1 MVKIDYPTQ
10 TESSMK
16 KKPRK
21 NSPKFGLALSGGG
34 ARGFAHIGLLKVLD
48 REKIRPSYLS
58 GTSMGAIIAAAYASG
73 MSGKD
78 IEEEAIKYTR
88 TRNLVRM
95 VHLTPPFKGLINQ
108 QKVAEYLSELIPHG
122 MRFDELRIPLAICA
136 TDLLRS
142 RPVSLT
148 EGLVLPAVLASA
160 SIPGVFPPVV
170 IPPYRLVDGGV
181 VNNLPVDLA
190 YQLGAEKVVAVD
202 VQINPF
208 ETTPWQDKHKEQK
221 WSLPISEY
229 IMDMLWSE
237 TIMSARITQL
247 NLKTFPPDIYIR
259 MPINKEITVLMGFPH
274 AQEIID
280 KGEETAEE
288 YLPIIKQML
297 GMAVREP
304 IDKENETDLQAQE
317 LPV

>member
-1 MVKIDYPTQ
+1 
-10 TESSMK
+10 MK
-16 KKPRK
+16 KKTSK
-21 NSPKFGLALSGGG
+21 NIRKFGLALSGGG

-48 REKIRPSYLS
+48 REKIKPSYLS

-108 QKVAEYLSELIPHG
+108 QKVAEYLSDMIPQG

-136 TDLLRS
+136 TDLMQSRS
-142 RPVSLT
+142 ISLT

-190 YQLGAEKVVAVD
+190 FQLGAEKVVAVD

-221 WSLPISEY
+221 WSMPISEY

-247 NLKTFPPDIYIR
+247 NLKTYPPDVYIR
-259 MPINKEITVLMGFPH
+259 MPIDKEITVLMGFPR
-274 AQEIID
+274 AREIID
-280 KGEETAEE
+280 RGEETAEQ

-297 GMAVREP
+297 GITVEHPDEKEP
-304 IDKENETDLQAQE
+304 EPDLQAHE
-317 LPV
+317 MPA

>member
-1 MVKIDYPTQ
+1 MLEIVAKNPEEHLMI
-10 TESSMK
+10 K
-16 KKPRK
+16 KSTKSAQR
-21 NSPKFGLALSGGG
+21 FGLALSGGG

-48 REKIRPSYLS
+48 REKIKPSYLS

-108 QKVAEYLSELIPHG
+108 QKVAEYLSDMIPNG

-136 TDLLRS
+136 TDLMQS
-142 RPVSLT
+142 RPISLT
-148 EGLVLPAVLASA
+148 EGMVLPAVLASA

-221 WSLPISEY
+221 WSVPISEY

-237 TIMSARITQL
+237 TIMSAKITQL
-247 NLKTFPPDIYIR
+247 NLKTFPPDVYIR
-259 MPINKEITVLMGFPH
+259 MPIDKEITVLMGFPH
-274 AQEIID
+274 AREIID
-280 KGEETAEE
+280 KGEETAEQ

-297 GMAVREP
+297 GISVEQAEERE
-304 IDKENETDLQAQE
+304 KEPDLQAE
-317 LPV
+317 GMPV